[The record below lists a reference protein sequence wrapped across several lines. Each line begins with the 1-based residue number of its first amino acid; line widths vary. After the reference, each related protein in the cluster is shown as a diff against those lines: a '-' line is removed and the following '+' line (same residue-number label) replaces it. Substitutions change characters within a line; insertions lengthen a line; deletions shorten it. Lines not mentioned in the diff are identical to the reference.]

1 MNAAHWH
8 LVLNHIPVLATLFS
22 IPILIWGM
30 VANQPAIKKVA
41 LAGFII
47 SALAVVA
54 VVQSGEAAEDIAE
67 SIPGVTENTIH
78 DHEEAAEI
86 TQWLTIILGAVSLVG
101 LFTIG
106 KRKKY
111 SKQLISI
118 LLVYSL
124 VVGGML
130 VYTANLG
137 GKIMHP
143 ELSDTYLPSQNGQ
156 TENEDH

>member
-67 SIPGVTENTIH
+67 SVPGVIESTIH

-86 TQWLTIILGAVSLVG
+86 TQWLTIILGAVSLFG
-101 LFTIG
+101 FFMIG
-106 KRKKY
+106 KMNKY
-111 SKQLISI
+111 SKQLIRI

-143 ELSDTYLPSQNGQ
+143 ELSNTFLPSQNGQ